1 MSRPRWNMF
10 VGSIK
15 NKKIGFVNVCW
26 APMAA
31 LVVHKFAA
39 MGTKRFIQIGY
50 CGGLTPS
57 LKYGEV
63 LVVSSAKSEDGVATQ
78 YFPNENEFSSSKGL
92 VSQAV
97 EILKKENFPHQ
108 VGKIVSTSAMFL
120 ETDDVVKKW
129 NAQGFVGVDGETAAT
144 FAVAAKFHA
153 ESISLLTCSDNLALG
168 DNYYESNEN
177 RNSVPVVTV
186 YQSASPIVLSPD
198 HQKILVHV
206 DAGSKPDSGKKLL
219 YNPLDGKSSYVIN
232 SPAFKDAYLFDP
244 LFFEDSK
251 TVLFRGKQLPGD
263 GGVYRWSAP

>member
-1 MSRPRWNMF
+1 MKKLYGEFDRNDWLRVSQMTEDQVPHTIILHGEDGNIVENIAEWEPAFEAILSRPRWNMF
-10 VGSIK
+10 VGSRK
-15 NKKIGFVNVCW
+15 NKRIGFVNVCW

-63 LVVSSAKSEDGVATQ
+63 LIVSSAKSEDGVSTQ
-78 YFPNENEFSSSKGL
+78 YFPTENEFSSSKGL
-92 VSQAV
+92 VSHAV

-120 ETDDVVKKW
+120 ETGDVVKKW
-129 NAQGFVGVDGETAAT
+129 NTQGYVGVDGETAT
-144 FAVAAKFHA
+144 TIAVAAKFHA

-177 RNSVPVVTV
+177 RN
-186 YQSASPIVLSPD
+186 A
-198 HQKILVHV
+198 
-206 DAGSKPDSGKKLL
+206 AEEA
-219 YNPLDGKSSYVIN
+219 
-232 SPAFKDAYLFDP
+232 AFERIQNLALE
-244 LFFEDSK
+244 L
-251 TVLFRGKQLPGD
+251 
-263 GGVYRWSAP
+263 A